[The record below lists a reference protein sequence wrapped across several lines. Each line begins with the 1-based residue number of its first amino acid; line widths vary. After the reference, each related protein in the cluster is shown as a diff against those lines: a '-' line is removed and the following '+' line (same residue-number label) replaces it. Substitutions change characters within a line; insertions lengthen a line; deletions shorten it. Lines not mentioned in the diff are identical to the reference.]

1 MQPNDYAI
9 AQSRDDG
16 VIQQHP
22 LYQQTFF
29 QLLHIMDPRMAEPLL
44 KDTPDAVVNRIQ
56 IW

>member
-44 KDTPDAVVNRIQ
+44 KDTPDAVVHRIQ